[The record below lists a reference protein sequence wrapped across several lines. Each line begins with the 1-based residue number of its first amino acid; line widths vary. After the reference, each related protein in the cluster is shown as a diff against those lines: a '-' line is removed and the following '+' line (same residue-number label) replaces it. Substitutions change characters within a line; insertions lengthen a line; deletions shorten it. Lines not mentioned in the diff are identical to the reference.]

1 MPHRDPFDLAG
12 QIAVVTGGSRGIGK
26 AIAAGLAARG
36 AAVAIVGR
44 FEETLSKAAEEI
56 ARPEGSISTHVAD
69 VSREAEVIRLR
80 ETVLEVHGTLDILV
94 NNAGV
99 SPIYVPLER
108 IDPADWR
115 QIMGVNLDGVF
126 LCCRHL
132 GTVMLEK
139 GRGSIINV
147 SSVAGH
153 GGIERQAAYSASKG
167 GVEQLTRSLALDWAK
182 KGVRVNAIAYGFIE
196 TDFTAGV
203 RGNAHISEKLLNRT
217 PMGRFG
223 TIDEVA
229 GAAVFLASPAAAY
242 ITGVSLPVDGGWT
255 AG

>member
-1 MPHRDPFDLAG
+1 MPHHDPFDLSG

-36 AAVAIVGR
+36 AGVAIVGR
-44 FEETLSKAAEEI
+44 SEQTLSQAAEEI
-56 ARPEGSISTHVAD
+56 APSQGSVTTHVAD
-69 VSREAEVIRLR
+69 VSSEADVIRLR
-80 ETVLEVHGTLDILV
+80 EAVLEAHGTLDVLV

-99 SPIYVPLER
+99 SPIYGPFER
-108 IDPADWR
+108 TDLADWR
-115 QIMGVNLDGVF
+115 EIMGVNLDGVF

-132 GTVMLEK
+132 GTVMLDK
-139 GRGSIINV
+139 GAGSIINV

-153 GGIERQAAYSASKG
+153 GGLERQTAYSASKG

-196 TDFTAGV
+196 TDLTAGV
-203 RGNAHISEKLLNRT
+203 RGSAYISEKLLNRT

-223 TIDEVA
+223 TPEEVV
-229 GAAVFLASPAAAY
+229 GAAVFLASPAASF
-242 ITGVSLPVDGGWT
+242 ITGASLAVDGGWT